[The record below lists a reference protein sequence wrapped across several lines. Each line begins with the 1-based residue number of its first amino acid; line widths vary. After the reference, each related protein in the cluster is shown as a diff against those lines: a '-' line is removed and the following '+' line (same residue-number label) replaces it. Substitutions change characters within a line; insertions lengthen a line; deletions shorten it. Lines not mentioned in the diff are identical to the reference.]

1 MSLITIAVTV
11 LRAFQDSMRQQA
23 CADLLVLDDHML
35 ADLGL
40 RREDLR
46 AGLWQPAGK
55 VDGEPPPVRTS
66 CQPGFLADGRQPLL

>member
-1 MSLITIAVTV
+1 MSLITIAASV
-11 LRAFQDSMRQQA
+11 LRAFQDGVRQQA

-46 AGLWQPAGK
+46 TGLWQPAGK
-55 VDGEPPPVRTS
+55 VDGAPPPAKASSPCLVF
-66 CQPGFLADGRQPLL
+66 GDGWPQLL